1 MFKCLPLTLRA
12 PWQGTGW
19 FEAFIQREKAVGFSE
34 GSKCDWDYATSIFK
48 TLEKGGARTSSSS
61 TSSRSS
67 RAMSKTSML
76 EGMQAGQARG

>member
-1 MFKCLPLTLRA
+1 
-12 PWQGTGW
+12 
-19 FEAFIQREKAVGFSE
+19 
-34 GSKCDWDYATSIFK
+34 
-48 TLEKGGARTSSSS
+48 LEKGGARTSSSS